1 MKNRLKKSFI
11 AVGNLT
17 NSGSTN
23 VTEPLPELFGICDGA
38 IRSWDR
44 VFMYGDRLIR
54 VNPHWIRDYMLT
66 AKGFR
71 YTEPDLTGLP
81 DLLLENQHESGFF
94 YEIVSPE
101 ADYHSGVH
109 PVSGDRYLVE
119 PPYRKQE
126 PGCDYGLVRL
136 ELEADIEYL
145 MTEGCYLIWQ
155 ATGDDEWLARQLPR
169 LEKGLRYIQTSPIR
183 WSLEY
188 GLAKRAHTLDTWDFT
203 DRPGSSSDR
212 MIRPEDPMG
221 IFHGDNT
228 GLYYAMTLMAKMSRY
243 LGLDAQADRYA
254 AEAAAL
260 RERIMKH
267 LWNGKFFRHFLMLDP
282 ADYGVDETW
291 QLSLSNSYALNRDI
305 LSLEQRRSV
314 IEAYRACR
322 KKYGGELDDF
332 RNLEPPYP
340 HFYTLKPGDYMDGGI
355 APFVAGELAL
365 GAFESGME
373 EYGANILHRIG
384 CKFLRDGK
392 VSFLYDWEGR
402 DMVGGPRCW
411 CGAEVMYAMTAGLAG
426 VRDEEKLFRKVTISP
441 RFAAA
446 GEDHAYVRLMY
457 PASEAACEYEWRR
470 SADRM
475 EVGIASAHEKCCLR
489 LYLPSGCIPVSGC
502 VDGAPAEFRVEKVA
516 DSIYAVFDGVGTPS
530 RISLHFE
537 SR

>member
-1 MKNRLKKSFI
+1 MRNRLKGSFI

-23 VTEPLPELFGICDGA
+23 VSEPLPELFGICDGA
-38 IRSWDR
+38 MQSWDR

-54 VNPHWIRDYMLT
+54 VDPHWIRDYMLT
-66 AKGFR
+66 AKGSR

-81 DLLLENQHESGFF
+81 DLFLENQHESGFF

-126 PGCDYGLVRL
+126 PGTGYGLVRL
-136 ELEADIEYL
+136 ELEADIEFL
-145 MTEGCYLIWQ
+145 MVEGCYLIWQ
-155 ATGDDEWLARQLPR
+155 ATGDDEWIARQLPR
-169 LEKGLRYIQTSPIR
+169 LEKGLRYVRTSPIR
-183 WSLEY
+183 WSPEY

-203 DRPGSSSDR
+203 DRHSSSYDR

-228 GLYYAMTLMAKMSRY
+228 GLYYAMTLMAKMYRY
-243 LGLDAQADRYA
+243 LGQDAQANRYA
-254 AEAAAL
+254 EEAAAL
-260 RERIMKH
+260 RERIMEH

-291 QLSLSNSYALNRDI
+291 QLSLSNAYALNRDI
-305 LSLEQRRSV
+305 LGLEQRRSV

-322 KKYGGELDDF
+322 QKYGGELDDF

-340 HFYTLKPGDYMDGGI
+340 RFYKLKPGDYMDGGI

-373 EYGANILHRIG
+373 EYGADILQRIG

-392 VSFLYDWEGR
+392 VSFLYDWDGH

-426 VRDEEKLFRKVTISP
+426 VRDEETLFRKVTISP

-446 GEDHAYVRLMY
+446 GEDHAYVRLTY
-457 PASEAACEYEWRR
+457 PASGAACEYEWRQ
-470 SADRM
+470 SADRIDV
-475 EVGIASAHEKCCLR
+475 ELVSRHDECRLR
-489 LYLPSGCIPVSGC
+489 LYLPAGHVPVS
-502 VDGAPAEFRVEKVA
+502 VTVNDAPAAFRTEKAAESV
-516 DSIYAVFDGVGTPS
+516 YAVLDRVPS
-530 RISLHFE
+530 PALVSLKFAE
-537 SR
+537 